1 MFGSAGHLH
10 SNHSEILVGRVL
22 LAFGGFLDL
31 LFGEALALIVCAEP
45 AILSVDSRIF

>member
-1 MFGSAGHLH
+1 MFGSPGHLH

-22 LAFGGFLDL
+22 LAFDYFLDL
-31 LFGEALALIVCAEP
+31 LICEALALVVCAEP